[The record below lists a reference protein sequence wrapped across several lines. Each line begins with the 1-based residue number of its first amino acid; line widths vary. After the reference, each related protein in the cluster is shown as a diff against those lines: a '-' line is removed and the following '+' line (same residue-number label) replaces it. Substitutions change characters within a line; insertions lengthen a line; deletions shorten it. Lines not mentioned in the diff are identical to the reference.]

1 VFISVFVLLQF
12 VIPLTYLA
20 RQDRSDERFTWRRL
34 TEPEAPQC
42 ETSALL
48 ERFDGQRETLS
59 LQKLLHRDW
68 VDYLEQGRRA
78 VIDAFLR
85 EQCKHAGVM
94 QAELVHRCG
103 DERGTRQYSLRCGSE
118 QPRETARTA
127 AR

>member
-1 VFISVFVLLQF
+1 VFISVFVFLQF
-12 VIPLTYLA
+12 VVPLTYLA

-34 TEPEAPQC
+34 TEPEALGC
-42 ETSALL
+42 ETSARL
-48 ERFDGQRETLS
+48 ERLDGQRETLP
-59 LQKLLHRDW
+59 LQKLLHPDW
-68 VDYLEQGRRA
+68 VGYLEQGRRA

-85 EQCKHAGVM
+85 EQCGHAGVM
-94 QAELVHRCG
+94 QAELVHRCS